1 VPAEATIAVVC
12 VGPLFFLWDLR
23 RLWAVWLALR
33 DFRKGAT
40 SPRRAFVMLLHDPAP
55 RMVRPLLGVWS
66 QAPAQRGGRLPKPE
80 QVYRCDEDRDDL
92 ESFQGDVVVHEAW
105 VDTGPRRWS
114 KPRWVAADA
123 GLAVPIVEPSSAA
136 GTCPA
141 CSPGSGRSSRGS

>member
-1 VPAEATIAVVC
+1 MSVVLLLVAVGSGVALAFGAAARGSRG
-12 VGPLFFLWDLR
+12 V
-23 RLWAVWLALR
+23 AV
-33 DFRKGAT
+33 
-40 SPRRAFVMLLHDPAP
+40 
-55 RMVRPLLGVWS
+55 
-66 QAPAQRGGRLPKPE
+66 
-80 QVYRCDEDRDDL
+80 
-92 ESFQGDVVVHEAW
+92 VVVHEAW